1 MTCPTDNTT
10 ALLVKAR
17 LIRRRVLERVAD
29 AEDSSLTVGADEG
42 LWQPFAKGVRIK
54 VLRQH
59 QGVMSYLLRLAP
71 GACLPAHRHPMD
83 EECIVLQGTLKVG
96 TRNEVGP
103 GCYHRALQGTLHA
116 SVSTV
121 TGATI
126 FVRGAVPDAGHA
138 LG

>member
-103 GCYHRALQGTLHA
+103 GGYHRALQGTLHA